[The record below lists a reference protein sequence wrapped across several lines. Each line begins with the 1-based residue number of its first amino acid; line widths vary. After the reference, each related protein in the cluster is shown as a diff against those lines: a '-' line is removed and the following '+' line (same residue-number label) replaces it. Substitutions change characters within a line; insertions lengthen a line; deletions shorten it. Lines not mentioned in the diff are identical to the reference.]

1 MEQDM
6 KKIWGIDLGTTY
18 SCISYVDEHGK
29 PVVVKNLEGELTT
42 PSVVFFDEGN
52 NIVVGKAA
60 KESARMYPEAVV
72 SFVKRLMGD
81 PNYLFGIEKD
91 NSLTF
96 ESMLCVSRRSVASGG
111 NQRGIQPFSRKPLSM
126 TSLAVEY
133 EASVVSQKHPE
144 ANRQAIAISEWR
156 KFLLMPANA

>member
-81 PNYLFGIEKD
+81 PNYLFGYADKTYRAEEISSYILRKLVEDAESDTGEKITD
-91 NSLTF
+91 VVITCPAYF
-96 ESMLCVSRRSVASGG
+96 
-111 NQRGIQPFSRKPLSM
+111 GINEKEA
-126 TSLAVEY
+126 TSKAGE
-133 EASVVSQKHPE
+133 
-144 ANRQAIAISEWR
+144 IA
-156 KFLLMPANA
+156 